1 MRFRQILVLLLLA
14 LAMGTFVA
22 LDAGRYLSF
31 EQLKASQAGFAQWH
45 AQQPYMVAA
54 VYFGVY
60 VLATALSI
68 PGAVIITLAG
78 GAVFG
83 LWWGLLIVSF
93 ASTLGATLAFL
104 ASRFVLRDWVEA
116 RFGQRLAD
124 IHAGVDKEGAFYLFT
139 LRLIPVVPFFLI
151 NLLMGL
157 TRMKTWTYYWVSQI
171 GMLAGTAVYVNAG
184 TQLAQL
190 DSVQGILSPALLGS
204 FVLLGI
210 FPLLARR
217 VVAAIQKRQVYARWA
232 SVRPQS
238 FDRNL
243 IVIGGGAAGLV
254 SAYIAAAVK
263 AKVTLIEAHKM
274 GGDCLN
280 YGCVPSKALIRS
292 AKLAHQMRHGARYG
306 LSDTAPTFSFKAV
319 MQRVHDVIRAIE
331 PHDSVARYTGLG
343 VEVLQGYGKLVNP
356 WTVEVTLNNG
366 QVQRL
371 TARSIVIAAG
381 ARPIVPSL
389 PGLEEVGY
397 VTSDTLWDEFAKL
410 DDIPKRIVVLGGGP
424 IGCELSQSFA
434 RLGAQVTQVEMGDRI
449 MVREDEEVSALA
461 RDALQADGVQV
472 LTAHQALR
480 CERVPV
486 RDAGLPPAVT
496 ARSDATRQSM
506 VRHVSLAMTKEDAMT
521 KENAMPQAAS
531 MTEGVAVTAFEKHL
545 IVAHEGQERAIPFD
559 ALVCAVG
566 RVARLQGYGLEE
578 LGVPTHRTVQTNEYL
593 QTLYPNIY
601 AAGDVAGPYQFTHTA
616 AHQAWY
622 AAVNALFGDFK
633 SFKVDNRVIPWA
645 TFIDPEVARVGLN
658 EQEAQAQGIAYEVTK
673 YGIDDLD
680 RAIADSEAHGFVKV
694 LTVPGKDHILGVTI
708 VGSHAGD
715 LLAEYVLA
723 MKHGLGLNKIL
734 GTIHTY
740 PTMAEANKYAAG
752 EWKRA
757 HAPQKLLAWVKKFH
771 DWRRG

>member
-1 MRFRQILVLLLLA
+1 MRLRQIVLLLLLV
-14 LAMGTFVA
+14 LAIGAFVA
-22 LDAGRYLSF
+22 LDLGRYLSF
-31 EQLKASQAGFAQWH
+31 EQLKASQASFDQLY
-45 AQQPYMVAA
+45 AQQPVMVAA

-68 PGAVIITLAG
+68 PGAVIITLGG

-83 LWWGLLIVSF
+83 LWQGLLLVSF

-104 ASRFVLRDWVEA
+104 ASRFVLRDWVES

-124 IHAGVDKEGAFYLFT
+124 IHLGVDKEGAFYLFT

-157 TRMKTWTYYWVSQI
+157 TRMKTWTYYWVSQF

-217 VVAAIQKRQVYARWA
+217 VVGAIQKRKVYARWA
-232 SVRPQS
+232 SVRPKT

-280 YGCVPSKALIRS
+280 YGCVPSKALIKS
-292 AKLAHQMRHGARYG
+292 AKLAHQMRHGAKYG
-306 LSDTAPTFSFKAV
+306 LSDTAASFSFKAV
-319 MQRVHDVIRAIE
+319 MQRVHDVIKAIE
-331 PHDSVARYTGLG
+331 PHDSVERYTGLG

-356 WTVEVTLNNG
+356 WTVEVTLNDG

-371 TARSIVIAAG
+371 TAHSIVIAAG
-381 ARPIVPSL
+381 ARPMVPPL
-389 PGLEEVGY
+389 PGLDDVGY
-397 VTSDTLWDEFAKL
+397 VTSDTLWDEFSKL

-434 RLGAQVTQVEMGDRI
+434 RLGAQVTQVEMGERI

-472 LTAHQALR
+472 LTGHKALR
-480 CERVPV
+480 CER
-486 RDAGLPPAVT
+486 RG
-496 ARSDATRQSM
+496 
-506 VRHVSLAMTKEDAMT
+506 ED
-521 KENAMPQAAS
+521 KILVVNQQ
-531 MTEGVAVTAFEKHL
+531 G
-545 IVAHEGQERAIPFD
+545 EGQGQEVEIVFD

-566 RVARLQGYGLEE
+566 RVARLQGYGLEDI
-578 LGVPTHRTVQTNEYL
+578 GVPTHRTVETNEYL

-633 SFKVDNRVIPWA
+633 SFKVDYRVIPWA

-694 LTVPGKDHILGVTI
+694 LTVPGKDRILGVTI